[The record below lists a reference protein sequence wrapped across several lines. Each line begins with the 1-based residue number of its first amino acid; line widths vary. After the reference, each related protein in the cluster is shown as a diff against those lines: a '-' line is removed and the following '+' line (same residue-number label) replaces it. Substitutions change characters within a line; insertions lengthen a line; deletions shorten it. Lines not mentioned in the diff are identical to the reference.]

1 MVFMVCVWGASDLN
15 QHVQMG
21 GKWIS
26 IVCILGCFRLRSAR
40 LDGNVMDIHCAQFG
54 MLQTQISTFKWKGCF
69 RTISARLDGKVM
81 DIHCVHFGMLQTQ
94 ISTFKCEGNGYPLC
108 AFWDASDS
116 NQHV

>member
-1 MVFMVCVWGASDLN
+1 
-15 QHVQMG
+15 
-21 GKWIS
+21 
-26 IVCILGCFRLRSAR
+26 
-40 LDGNVMDIHCAQFG
+40 MDIHCVHFG
-54 MLQTQISTFKWKGCF
+54 MPQTQISTFKWKGCF